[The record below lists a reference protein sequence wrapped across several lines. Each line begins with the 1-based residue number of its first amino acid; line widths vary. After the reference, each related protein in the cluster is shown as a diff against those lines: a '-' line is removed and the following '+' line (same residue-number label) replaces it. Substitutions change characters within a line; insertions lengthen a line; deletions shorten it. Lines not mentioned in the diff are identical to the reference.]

1 MSNHNELIYSVSNH
15 NTFELFNSI
24 LNEENEENNKE
35 YCLISN
41 EPLNNSK
48 VTLPCGHSFN
58 YLPLLHDLI
67 NYKKIH
73 HNRILYCP
81 YCRINI
87 YGNIPYRYD
96 ISKIHCKDINYPT
109 NKCYLNNQCC
119 YKDCSRNATIPHL
132 DNTYICYRHYKVYIN
147 KKNRQENKVVANQK
161 THNICKAILKTGK
174 RKGEYCNAKLKNNC
188 DTYCKR
194 HNKIN
199 QFEEQESIKKLNN
212 LENKSVSN

>member
-96 ISKIHCKDINYPT
+96 ISN
-109 NKCYLNNQCC
+109 
-119 YKDCSRNATIPHL
+119 
-132 DNTYICYRHYKVYIN
+132 
-147 KKNRQENKVVANQK
+147 
-161 THNICKAILKTGK
+161 
-174 RKGEYCNAKLKNNC
+174 CNAKLKNNC